1 MRDLSDKSAVQVE
14 ALPQTGMI
22 TLRVELTEPGLGE
35 TLARLGLSLPAT
47 REILT
52 EGAGQI
58 AWMSPDELMLI
69 VPLAEVQATIDTL
82 KDGLSDAHVLV
93 ADVSDAR
100 ARFALSGPGARETL
114 AKLCPV
120 DLAPGHF
127 QPGELRR
134 TRLAQVAG
142 AFWMTGPESFEI
154 VCFRSVAD
162 YVERLLRDAAAMG
175 VEGLS
180 L

>member
-1 MRDLSDKSAVQVE
+1 MRDLSDSSAVRVE
-14 ALPQTGMI
+14 TLPQTGMI
-22 TLRVELTEPGLGE
+22 TLRLELTDPSLDE
-35 TLARLGLSLPAT
+35 TLSRLGLSLPAT

-52 EGAGQI
+52 AGARQI

-69 VPLAEVQATIDTL
+69 VPLDEVQATIGTL
-82 KDGLSDAHVLV
+82 KDSLSDAHALI

-100 ARFALSGPGARETL
+100 ARFALSGPVARETL

-120 DLAPGHF
+120 DLAPGRF
-127 QPGELRR
+127 EPGELRR

-162 YVERLLRDAAAMG
+162 YVDLLLRDAAAMG